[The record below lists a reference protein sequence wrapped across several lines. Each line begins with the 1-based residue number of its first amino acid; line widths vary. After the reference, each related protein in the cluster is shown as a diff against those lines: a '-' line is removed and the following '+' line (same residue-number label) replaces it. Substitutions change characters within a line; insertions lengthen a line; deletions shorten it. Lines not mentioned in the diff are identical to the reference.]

1 MKYAIDRI
9 EDDIVVLENIETKE
23 KRLVNKELF
32 SEDIADG
39 IVVKVIEDKYVIDSN
54 SYDER
59 RQKIREKMDKLKRL
73 KDRSNE

>member
-32 SEDIADG
+32 SDDIADG

-73 KDRSNE
+73 KDKSNE

>member
-32 SEDIADG
+32 SDDIADG